1 MALAAAAV
9 AAGGWGLYEYADWAN
24 DLYQI
29 TPTHIVDVHKKP
41 LGREVRKLAPL
52 ENILGTEVDRHGPI
66 GLILNFGNVIAT
78 VGTSQFLF
86 EGILNPSAVQQDV
99 VRAQEALVERKRSG
113 ERKRRQDE
121 MVEWLTA
128 YHDHVAPPRP
138 QGES

>member
-1 MALAAAAV
+1 V
-9 AAGGWGLYEYADWAN
+9 YEYADWAN

-29 TPTHIVDVHKKP
+29 TPTHIVDLHKKP

-52 ENILGTEVDRHGPI
+52 ENILGTEVDRR
-66 GLILNFGNVIAT
+66 GLIGVLLNFGNVIAV

-99 VRAQEALVERKRSG
+99 VRAQEALLERKRSA

-128 YHDHVAPPRP
+128 YHDQVAPPSP
-138 QGES
+138 PPEP